1 VPLESNSQF
10 IGVHMKNFNPMIA
23 YHVKNEHGW
32 AEVCRHPLNS
42 PEWSKQDRAWIDDLI
57 QTGDWVLTCGWN
69 MWQIVRDN

>member
-1 VPLESNSQF
+1 
-10 IGVHMKNFNPMIA
+10 MKNFNPMIA